1 MAPRRSLTGPL
12 QPGRQSPGEE
22 PPSFQPLVQMDPY
35 LRLYRALLR
44 PPGRRTPRDLR
55 EITAALAFV
64 TDPAIY
70 QLVED
75 VRERLAERVALV
87 EAEAGTQLFDTGDR
101 ADRLFIVWS
110 GSVQVAAPRDN
121 SLELRARAQGSAAE
135 APPEARVFEKGSVF
149 GEPGPEG
156 EARMQGRATALE
168 FSQLLV
174 WRYEDYRQCLA
185 FSHEDV
191 MRERV
196 AFLRAAE
203 RSLLEGVP
211 EPDLRAT
218 AALLGEESFSGE
230 REILRQGAEV
240 DRVIIVKRGLCKVI
254 RQLHPRFTDAF
265 AAYSEVREPAR
276 SPPAGPSSAREPRAR
291 QARVPREPGAR
302 GASAAEA
309 EGQRAGRGMEG
320 FSEGLRRPV

>member
-1 MAPRRSLTGPL
+1 
-12 QPGRQSPGEE
+12 
-22 PPSFQPLVQMDPY
+22 MDPY